1 MIKSLEERKEEYLE
15 YIYQEILQSPR
26 GCWQQKNLR
35 YHSLRDFLKKNKYIP
50 NRSEEIIVNFDFKRA
65 LLGSALFLCVQV
77 VAIILTDGEK
87 QHMPFGFI
95 AFTAII
101 AFITLY
107 KCLKEMRYPT
117 RLKMNQQGIWVY
129 TLNDRIKWKNLI
141 SCYIK
146 EDQSGE
152 YPDHFL
158 VLHYYAEDL
167 DIFTTT
173 EIGLNGLTLSREGI
187 AAEIFSRK

>member
-1 MIKSLEERKEEYLE
+1 
-15 YIYQEILQSPR
+15 
-26 GCWQQKNLR
+26 
-35 YHSLRDFLKKNKYIP
+35 
-50 NRSEEIIVNFDFKRA
+50 
-65 LLGSALFLCVQV
+65 
-77 VAIILTDGEK
+77 
-87 QHMPFGFI
+87 
-95 AFTAII
+95 
-101 AFITLY
+101 
-107 KCLKEMRYPT
+107 
-117 RLKMNQQGIWVY
+117 MNQQGIWVY